1 MELVYRRREKIVGVF
16 VLGVIILLFSMVV
29 LIGRGKNWF
38 EAHVAYYAIFEESY
52 NLQKNSAVKL
62 QKADVGRVKKIV
74 PTGNKVRVD
83 IAVLKRYQPQITRG
97 SRVTVK
103 SPTIIGDEYLSIE
116 MGDPDGQVLPEGARI
131 KSLPKKSIT
140 DILNEFEVEE
150 TARKLVAAVQNISEL
165 TEVLKD
171 PQGPLQKGLKDLE
184 TTLANVA
191 VASNRAPETME
202 NVNTTLVT
210 YHKIGQEVHYNMDDI
225 KKLLKSVE
233 ESLQRLKTT
242 LANVEDAS
250 YDVPRITDSTRQ
262 GIEEIRLTLDETDRI
277 VQSLQKNFLIRGN
290 LPPESEIKKID
301 AGLRQ

>member
-38 EAHVAYYAIFEESY
+38 EAHVDYYAIFEESY

-103 SPTIIGDEYLSIE
+103 SPTIIGDEYLAIE

-165 TEVLKD
+165 TEALKD

-290 LPPESEIKKID
+290 LPPEPEIKKID